1 MACLSVRMVS
11 EAGVKFF
18 LRIALSLA
26 LLGSEVSSTLAQNF
40 GVSEFRAGF
49 LAHSIDEPGP
59 GGALLNL
66 TRWQDVNFE
75 ALLHSPDIDAFRW
88 LGSPKINIGATI
100 NLTGLENMA
109 HLGLTWQARNILDTK
124 FFVEGTFGAAVH
136 DGLLS
141 TATVPARN
149 LGCRFLFYQ
158 SAALGM
164 DITDNMS
171 VMLAWEHAS
180 SAKVCMPNRGLTNVG
195 VKIGYRF

>member
-1 MACLSVRMVS
+1 MACWRVRMVS
-11 EAGVKFF
+11 EAGVKLF
-18 LRIALSLA
+18 LRLAFALA
-26 LLGSEVSSTLAQNF
+26 LLGAGVGASVAQSF
-40 GVSEFRAGF
+40 GVSEVRAGF

-59 GGALLNL
+59 GGAVLNL

-75 ALLHSPDIDAFRW
+75 ALLYLPDVDAFRW
-88 LGSPKINIGATI
+88 LGSPKINIGASV

-164 DITDNMS
+164 DITDNLS
-171 VMLAWEHAS
+171 IMLAWEHAS